1 MQPCSDPDRQS
12 VGRSAVDLRQ
22 KIKVGKPI
30 RCVRKHL
37 VAADHGE
44 ILLAHAQIRAAHQ
57 LRKQNDLLREFCQIQ
72 YALHHRF
79 PIQIVITAELCVDPD
94 DHTAFLCL
102 FLRVPGQDQTAH
114 LADII
119 IRARRHQHAGDALGC
134 ERVLHIADICNA
146 DAAQATAV
154 ALAVRLCRC
163 VDKMRRIG
171 IHADADRLHVIHVQ
185 LQRTIRL
192 HNGDIVQRVYA
203 DSVNIRVVFALRDQ
217 KRVDEAGCV
226 DVDIPCQHRPMIHA
240 AHHQLIRLA
249 SCVEDAVQLRQTAP
263 QRLCRLIDPLI
274 TGHLNSDSFDI
285 LKCFG

>member
-1 MQPCSDPDRQS
+1 MPSSCVCQRLLEVQPCSDPDRQS

-57 LRKQNDLLREFCQIQ
+57 LRKQNDLLRELGQIQ

-102 FLRVPGQDQTAH
+102 FLHVPGQDQTAH

-119 IRARRHQHAGDALGC
+119 IRLGA
-134 ERVLHIADICNA
+134 ISTQGMPS
-146 DAAQATAV
+146 AASVSCT
-154 ALAVRLCRC
+154 L
-163 VDKMRRIG
+163 RIFVMQT
-171 IHADADRLHVIHVQ
+171 L
-185 LQRTIRL
+185 
-192 HNGDIVQRVYA
+192 
-203 DSVNIRVVFALRDQ
+203 
-217 KRVDEAGCV
+217 
-226 DVDIPCQHRPMIHA
+226 HRP
-240 AHHQLIRLA
+240 
-249 SCVEDAVQLRQTAP
+249 LR
-263 QRLCRLIDPLI
+263 
-274 TGHLNSDSFDI
+274 
-285 LKCFG
+285 